1 MKIDISQFKTILQK
15 AGFLKNYSSLI
26 VPVVIGLV
34 GVLVFI
40 PAQLVNSRLRERI
53 TKESV
58 SIGKDIASM
67 GKSVVARDQWQAE
80 QEYQQAYERDANQT
94 ALLAEQSTRRQLLSY
109 GIFPEPKDTSSLIFK
124 EFGRQYCKA
133 IKDLL
138 TRVNARDCPT
148 NAELERHLQKASG
161 SSVIRKVSLDRMGQ
175 VDTAITDV
183 LCREKAESASV
194 YANPTVL
201 AGYDFWEEY
210 EYPGM
215 ETAMKDCWYWQL
227 GYWIIEDV
235 IDTVAALNSGSSSVF
250 TSPVKQLLGVG
261 FNVGGRGGPS
271 KRSKQGV
278 YSEEPGYVIYP
289 EDGLTESCTERVS
302 DKDIDVVH
310 FNVVVVVN
318 SKSVLSFMQQLC
330 SAKEHKFA
338 GFSGESEKPQTF
350 RHNQITIL
358 ESNIS
363 PIDREDSD
371 HKLYRYGEDAVVKL
385 DLICEYI
392 FSKKGYDEIKPLAI
406 KELLKAEE
414 KKE

>member
-1 MKIDISQFKTILQK
+1 MKIDVSQFKNIIQK

-34 GVLVFI
+34 GVIVFI
-40 PAQLVNSRLRERI
+40 PAQLMNSRLREQI

-58 SIGKDIASM
+58 SIGKNIASM
-67 GKSVVARDQWQAE
+67 GKSVVARDQWQEE

-94 ALLAEQSTRRQLLSY
+94 ALLAEQSARRPLLSY

-148 NAELERHLQKASG
+148 NAELERHLQKALGTSG
-161 SSVIRKVSLDRMGQ
+161 VRKVSLDRMSQ

-194 YANPTVL
+194 YADPSVL
-201 AGYDFWEEY
+201 AGHEFWEEY

-215 ETAMKDCWYWQL
+215 ETAMNDCWYWQS

-235 IDTVAALNSGSSSVF
+235 IDTIAALNSGSGSVY
-250 TSPVKQLLGVG
+250 TSPVKRLLGAG
-261 FNVGGRGGPS
+261 FNAGSGKGPS

-278 YSEEPGYVIYP
+278 YSDEPRYVLYP
-289 EDGLTESCTERVS
+289 EDGLTESCTGRVS
-302 DKDIDVVH
+302 DKDIDVVN

-392 FSKKGYDEIKPLAI
+392 FNKKGYDEIKPPSI

-414 KKE
+414 KED